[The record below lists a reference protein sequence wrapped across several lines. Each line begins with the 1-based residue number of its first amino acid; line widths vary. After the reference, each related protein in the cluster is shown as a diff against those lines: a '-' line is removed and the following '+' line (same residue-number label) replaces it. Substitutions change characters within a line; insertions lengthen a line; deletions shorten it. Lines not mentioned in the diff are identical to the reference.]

1 MHKKNIHRLSVLFIF
16 FGVLFM
22 ILVGRLFQLQIV
34 RGEDYV
40 KNFNL
45 KTKREILLKGTRGN
59 IYDRNGKA
67 LARNQLAYSV
77 TF

>member
-1 MHKKNIHRLSVLFIF
+1 
-16 FGVLFM
+16 M